1 MVIEV
6 LCIIV
11 GIVGCALGDCKIEL
25 KIVAGTQCGQKRGN
39 RLGVTP
45 LKGLIASRQARAM
58 INNATKLRRFLR

>member
-1 MVIEV
+1 MKNRSSDYIDGLVDYYLMVIEV
-6 LCIIV
+6 LCIID

-45 LKGLIASRQARAM
+45 LKGLI
-58 INNATKLRRFLR
+58 